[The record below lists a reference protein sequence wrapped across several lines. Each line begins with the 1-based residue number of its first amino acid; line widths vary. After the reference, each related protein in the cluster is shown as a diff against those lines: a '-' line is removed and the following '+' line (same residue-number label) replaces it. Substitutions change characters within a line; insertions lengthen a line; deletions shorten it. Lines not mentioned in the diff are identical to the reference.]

1 MNEFDITRDDL
12 SCFAGRGPA
21 FVTCGEVMV
30 RDTPADQERLERTR
44 LVHLSLAGSEYSVA
58 IGLSR
63 LGIPSGY
70 VTRVPDNAYGHA
82 VRNVAR
88 EQGVDT
94 AHFCW
99 APAVEPIGRYLY
111 ELGRTPRPGSGT
123 YQRMYSAASR
133 LGAGMVDWAAALRDA
148 RLFHTSGIT
157 FGLAVHSGYERSYGY
172 EAFKEALGCRPAGCL
187 VGLDWNY
194 RSTLWTIDQARGA
207 LDAALAEGLDVLIT
221 SLFDMA
227 YFYGIGCGQYP
238 AGRVLAGDVGSLED
252 DDLLA
257 FAEQVRR
264 RLGVR
269 IVAITRRYADSFEQ
283 QRWESAAVD
292 GDGHLARSA
301 AIRSMTLLDSL
312 GGGDAWLAGFYYG
325 LLTAGAGPVGEVPD
339 WKAGIA
345 KGILVGDAATR
356 LQQTLMFDLPIVDRA
371 DIQALLQADAAGG
384 GPART
389 RR

>member
-1 MNEFDITRDDL
+1 MAEIDITKDDL
-12 SCFAGRGPA
+12 SQFAGRGPA
-21 FVTCGEVMV
+21 FVTYGEVMV
-30 RDTPADQERLERTR
+30 RDTPADEERLERTR

-70 VTRVPDNAYGHA
+70 VTRVPDNAYGRA
-82 VRNVAR
+82 VRNIAR

-94 AHFCW
+94 THIVW

-123 YQRMYSAASR
+123 YQRMHSAASR
-133 LGAGMVDWAAALRDA
+133 LGAGMVDWTAALHDA

-157 FGLAVHSGYERSYGY
+157 FGLAVHSGYECNHGY
-172 EAFKEALGCRPAGCL
+172 EAFKEALDCRPAGCL

-194 RSTLWTIDQARGA
+194 RSTLWTVAEARAA
-207 LDAALAEGLDVLIT
+207 LDAALVEGLDVLIT
-221 SLFDMA
+221 SPFDMA

-238 AGRVLAGDVGSLED
+238 AERLLGGDVGPLED
-252 DDLLA
+252 DDVLA

-269 IVAITRRYADSFEQ
+269 IVAITRRHADSFEQ

-301 AIRSMTLLDSL
+301 AVRSMALLDSL

-325 LLTAGAGPVGEVPD
+325 LLTAGTGA
-339 WKAGIA
+339 AGIA
-345 KGILVGDAATR
+345 RGILVGDAATR

-384 GPART
+384 PART

>member
-1 MNEFDITRDDL
+1 MVEIDITDDDL
-12 SCFAGRGPA
+12 SRAAGRGPA
-21 FVTCGEVMV
+21 FVTYGEVMV
-30 RDTPADQERLERTR
+30 RDTPADEERLERTR

-70 VTRVPDNAYGHA
+70 VTRVPDNAYGRA
-82 VRNVAR
+82 VRNIAR

-94 AHFCW
+94 VHFVW
-99 APAVEPIGRYLY
+99 AAAVEPIGRYLY

-123 YQRMYSAASR
+123 YQRMHSAASR
-133 LGAGMVDWAAALRDA
+133 LGAGMVDWAAALCDA

-157 FGLAVHSGYERSYGY
+157 LGLAVHSGYERNYGY
-172 EAFKEALGCRPAGCL
+172 EVFKEALDCRPAGCL
-187 VGLDWNY
+187 AGLDWNY
-194 RSTLWTIDQARGA
+194 RSTLWTVDEARGV
-207 LDAALAEGLDVLIT
+207 LDAALAEDLDVLIT
-221 SLFDMA
+221 SPFDMA
-227 YFYGIGCGQYP
+227 HFYGIGCGQYP
-238 AGRVLAGDVGSLED
+238 AERVLAGEVGPLED
-252 DDLLA
+252 DDVLA
-257 FAEQVRR
+257 FAAQVRR

-301 AIRSMTLLDSL
+301 AVRPMALLDSL

-325 LLTAGAGPVGEVPD
+325 LLTAGTGA
-339 WKAGIA
+339 AGIA
-345 KGILVGDAATR
+345 RGILVGDAATR

-371 DIQALLQADAAGG
+371 DIQALLRADAAGG